1 MPEPQFK
8 RNIAYKIRIDSI
20 LNNTPIMNGE
30 RFGFLKFNGK
40 KVVRVNVI
48 GSIVDK
54 YESEGEKKFVFLKI
68 DDGSGQISL
77 KSFGDDV
84 EKLKNITL
92 GKTVLVIGNL
102 RHFNDEIYIAP
113 EILKEQDPKYLLVR
127 KIELEG
133 NEEKIQT
140 NEVVEV
146 ENKETSMKGKILEMI
161 KNSESEGGI
170 ETEKLISSLNEP
182 KEKVNEEIQRL
193 LEEGIIFE
201 PLPGKLRWLG

>member
-30 RFGFLKFNGK
+30 RFGFLEFNGK